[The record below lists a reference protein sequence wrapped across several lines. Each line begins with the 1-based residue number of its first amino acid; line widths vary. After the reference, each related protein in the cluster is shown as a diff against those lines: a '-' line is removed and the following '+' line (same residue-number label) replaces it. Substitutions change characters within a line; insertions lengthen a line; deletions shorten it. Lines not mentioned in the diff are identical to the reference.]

1 MVEFFR
7 SGQEKTEQG
16 RVREEKL
23 EHSKMKF
30 TGTLIEDLM
39 ATVERAEQRARSDR
53 ALVVEPL
60 LAALFVDKALSVVAW
75 FSSVQRNAD
84 YDSNLIGVA

>member
-39 ATVERAEQRARSDR
+39 ATVERAEQRAQSDR
-53 ALVVEPL
+53 ALAVEPL
-60 LAALFVDKALSVVAW
+60 LAALFVDEALSVEAW
-75 FSSVQRNAD
+75 FSSVQRNED
-84 YDSNLIGVA
+84 YDSKLIGVA